1 MNMLKSL
8 FGAGSGNAG
17 AMTTQEAHA
26 LINSSTPPF
35 IVDVREPSEYQ
46 AGHIA
51 GAKLIP
57 LGELEARMDELPQDR
72 QILCVCAS
80 GARSSMATQRLARA
94 GYTVINLR
102 GGMMGWSQ
110 NRYPIKKGK

>member
-8 FGAGSGNAG
+8 FGAGSGIS
-17 AMTTQEAHA
+17 AMSAQEAHA

-46 AGHIA
+46 AGHIPE
-51 GAKLIP
+51 AKLLP
-57 LGELEARMDELPQDR
+57 LGELEARMDELPKNR

-80 GARSSMATQRLARA
+80 GARSSMAAQRLARA

-110 NRYPIKKGK
+110 NRYPIKRGK

>member
-8 FGAGSGNAG
+8 LGISGKIS
-17 AMTTQEAHA
+17 AMTAQEAHA

-35 IVDVREPSEYQ
+35 IVDVREPSEYH
-46 AGHIA
+46 AGHIPE
-51 GAKLIP
+51 AKLLP
-57 LGELEARMDELPQDR
+57 LGELEARMDELPQNR

-80 GARSSMATQRLARA
+80 GARSGMAAQRLARA

-102 GGMMGWSQ
+102 GGMISWS
-110 NRYPIKKGK
+110 RECYPIKKGK